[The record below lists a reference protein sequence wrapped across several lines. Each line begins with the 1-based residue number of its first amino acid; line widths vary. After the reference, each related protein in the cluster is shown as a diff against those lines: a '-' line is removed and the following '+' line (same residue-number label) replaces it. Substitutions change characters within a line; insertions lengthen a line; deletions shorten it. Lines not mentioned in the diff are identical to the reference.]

1 MLINILHGWGKFNCS
16 QPTFTLIMTNSYELL
31 CQVVERVA
39 GREISWP
46 GRQIV
51 LITAL
56 TDFYVASL
64 ALAGF

>member
-1 MLINILHGWGKFNCS
+1 
-16 QPTFTLIMTNSYELL
+16 MTNSYELL